1 MNDFKIINAWI
12 CKIENDQVVP
22 VFGDLHIS
30 NGRIFSIKTKKF
42 KSYISIKEK
51 RKEKNVY
58 DANGRVLTIP
68 QVNFHDH
75 FYSRLAKGL
84 SISGAMNN
92 FQNILKNFWWKVD
105 KALDLRMVE
114 ASAQMAV
121 IESIKNG
128 VTYTFDHHASPNATR
143 GSLSTIAGV
152 LKSNNLRGVLCFET
166 TDRNGTKLTE
176 SGLHENE
183 SFFTDS
189 VDDDI
194 KSMLGLHA
202 SFTLADDTLAEAEKL
217 VNKYNIGIHIHLCEG
232 ASDRKLSKQITG
244 QFPVSRLI
252 KFNLLNF
259 KSILAHG
266 IHLTKREYQLID
278 EYESAIAYNIDS
290 NLNNSVGLP
299 KFRNVPEGIPILLGT
314 DGMHANPG
322 RTLKNYFLLLRHF
335 GYSFDE
341 SFKMVH
347 KVFLDQI
354 AFIQEYFN
362 DFPTLQVNDRADFI
376 IWDYVPPTPLTKEN
390 FWGHYIYGM
399 LERAI
404 QSTIQQGKFLM
415 KDKKLIGIDEEKIN
429 KEIYKQGDKLFYKI
443 K

>member
-1 MNDFKIINAWI
+1 MNDFKINNAWI
-12 CKIENDQVVP
+12 CKVENNQLVP

-42 KSYISIKEK
+42 KTYLTNNEK
-51 RKEKNVY
+51 QKAKNIY
-58 DANGRVLTIP
+58 DAEGRVITIP
-68 QVNFHDH
+68 LVNYHDH

-84 SISGAMNN
+84 RFSGEMNN
-92 FQNILKNFWWKVD
+92 FHNILKKYWWKVD
-105 KALDLRMVE
+105 KALDLPMVE

-128 VTYTFDHHASPNATR
+128 VTYIFDHHASPNATR

-176 SGLHENE
+176 SGLNENE
-183 SFFTDS
+183 SFLTDS

-217 VNKYNIGIHIHLCEG
+217 VKDYDLGIHIHLCEDL
-232 ASDRKLSKQITG
+232 ADRKISKQISG
-244 QFPVSRLI
+244 KFPVRRLI
-252 KFNLLNF
+252 NFNLLNM

-266 IHLTKREYQLID
+266 IHLTKQEYQLIN
-278 EYESAIAYNIDS
+278 EYGSALAYNVDS

-299 KFRNVPEGIPILLGT
+299 KYRNVPEGIPIVLGT

-322 RTLKNYFLLLRHF
+322 RTMKNYFLLLRHF
-335 GYSFDE
+335 GFSFDE
-341 SFKMVH
+341 SFKMIH
-347 KVFLDQI
+347 KVFLDQLT
-354 AFIQEYFN
+354 FIQEYFD
-362 DFPTLQVNDRADFI
+362 DFPTLRVNDRADLI
-376 IWDYVPPTPLTKEN
+376 IWDYIPPTPLTKDN

-404 QSTIQQGKFLM
+404 QSTIQHGEFLM
-415 KDKKLIGIDEEKIN
+415 KDKKLIGIDEGEIN
-429 KEIYKQGDKLFYKI
+429 KEIYKQGDKLFYKF
-443 K
+443 